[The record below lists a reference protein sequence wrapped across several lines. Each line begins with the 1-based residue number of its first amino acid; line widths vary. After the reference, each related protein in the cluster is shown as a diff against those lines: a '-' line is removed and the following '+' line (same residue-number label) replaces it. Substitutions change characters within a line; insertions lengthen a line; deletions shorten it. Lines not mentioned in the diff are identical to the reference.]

1 MPVGFEVF
9 NANGVKVV
17 DNQSPCLALAQ
28 KTAVT
33 SWTGTFGDL
42 NSVQTIS
49 VSYAGSANST
59 PVPVVYANPSIHSN
73 GVIGIINS
81 SRSGNTWT
89 YLLGIAYP
97 EGTTPPSP
105 NGSVFLL
112 IYDRPLVVPGSSGRG
127 IEVYDAAGL
136 LIFAGP
142 ISPTN
147 GAHLKPVGLAGTTLP
162 SGPKYAAIGSYLR
175 IENIYDYSQNTDQTW
190 TLSIRENVEGCSIQ
204 STNIQA
210 TGSILTASFINL
222 NSGGGSSFSSF
233 YGILQD
239 PVAADVTGTV

>member
-1 MPVGFEVF
+1 MPAGLEVF
-9 NANGVKVV
+9 NADGVKII
-17 DNQSPCLALAQ
+17 DNQSPCLSLAQ

-49 VSYAGSANST
+49 VSYAGTANST
-59 PVPVVYANPSIHSN
+59 PVPVVYANPSIHSS

-97 EGTTPPSP
+97 EGITPPSP

-112 IYDRPLVVPGSSGRG
+112 VYDRPLEVAGSSGRG
-127 IEVYDAAGL
+127 IEVYSDTGL

-147 GAHLKPVGLAGTTLP
+147 GAHLKPVGLAGVTLP

-175 IENIYDYSQNTDQTW
+175 VENIYDYSQNTDQTW
-190 TLSIRENVEGCSIQ
+190 TLSIRENVEGSSIQ
-204 STNIQA
+204 ATNIQA
-210 TGSILTASFINL
+210 TGSILTASFVDL
-222 NSGGGSSFSSF
+222 NSGGGSSITTF
-233 YGILQD
+233 YGIIQD
-239 PVAADVTGTV
+239 PVVANVTGTV

>member
-9 NANGVKVV
+9 NVNGVKVI
-17 DNQSPCLALAQ
+17 DTQSPCLALAQ

-33 SWTGTFGDL
+33 AWTSTFGDL

-49 VSYAGSANST
+49 VSYVGSANST

-73 GVIGIINS
+73 GIIGIISS

-97 EGTTPPSP
+97 EFTTPPSP

-112 IYDRPLVVPGSSGRG
+112 IYDRPLVVSGSSGRG
-127 IEVYDAAGL
+127 IEVYDASGL

-147 GAHLKPVGLAGTTLP
+147 GAHLKPVGLAGATLP

-175 IENIYDYSQNTDQTW
+175 VENIYDYSENTDQTW
-190 TLSIRENVEGCSIQ
+190 TLSIRENVDGCNIQ

-210 TGSILTASFINL
+210 TGSILTASYINL
-222 NSGGGSSFSSF
+222 ESGGGSSSTTF
-233 YGILQD
+233 YGIIQD
-239 PVAADVTGTV
+239 PVVANVTGTV

>member
-1 MPVGFEVF
+1 MPVGLEVF
-9 NANGVKVV
+9 NADGVKVI

-33 SWTGTFGDL
+33 AWTGTFGDL

-49 VSYAGSANST
+49 ISYVGSANST

-73 GVIGIINS
+73 GVVGIITS

-89 YLLGIAYP
+89 YILGIAYP
-97 EGTTPPSP
+97 EGTTLPSP
-105 NGSVFLL
+105 NGSIFLL
-112 IYDRPLVVPGSSGRG
+112 IYDRPLPIGGSSNRG
-127 IEVYDAAGL
+127 IEVYSDASL

-147 GAHLKPVGLAGTTLP
+147 GAHLKPVGLAGATLP

-175 IENIYDYSQNTDQTW
+175 VENIYDYSQNTDQTW
-190 TLSIRENVEGCSIQ
+190 TLAIRENVEGCSIQ
-204 STNIQA
+204 ATNIQA
-210 TGSILTASFINL
+210 SGGILTASFVNL
-222 NSGGGSSFSSF
+222 NSGGGSSYTSF
-233 YGILQD
+233 YGIIQD
-239 PVAADVTGTV
+239 PVVANVTGTV